1 MFMPRSATTPVNT
14 RAATSRAAILL
25 LAFGVFVIQADSPAI
40 GVEESSSVQVDAE
53 VLAAPPACQD
63 SASGVSFQPALR
75 TDLTFQLPS
84 PTIQSAFIDL
94 DIVNGKTVDCDAI
107 TGRVA
112 FEQTGFRDTADDPV
126 DFLSTG
132 VKCNFGGSSSFAWP
146 DTDGVYTC
154 GQPESASPTGILIYV
169 TASEDA
175 VVGVFTN
182 TVSIDLIANP

>member
-1 MFMPRSATTPVNT
+1 V
-14 RAATSRAAILL
+14 LL
-25 LAFGVFVIQADSPAI
+25 LAFGGFVIQADSPAI
-40 GVEESSSVQVDAE
+40 GDEEASSVQVDAE
-53 VLAAPPACQD
+53 VLAAAPACQD

-84 PTIQSAFIDL
+84 PAVQSAFIDL
-94 DIVNGKTVDCDAI
+94 EIVNGQTVDCEAI
-107 TGRVA
+107 TGRIA
-112 FEQTGFRDTADDPV
+112 FVQTGFRDAVDDPV

-132 VKCNFGGSSSFAWP
+132 VNCNFGGSSSFAWP
-146 DTDGVYTC
+146 DADGIYTC